1 MVVIGG
7 FTESGGSTLCVGRHT
22 SLPLWPV
29 VTILLP
35 ETFAGAA
42 ALVTASQHF
51 CPHDFTVILQNDC
64 QPALAALRKGSYC
77 SPILQDIAI
86 EHAEFCM
93 QLGINAPLTLFAPGN
108 SLIAEGIDC
117 LSRDA
122 VRAAHQFESSP
133 VLRDLV
139 QSVARDQGWTL
150 TIDLFA
156 NSENSLLPRFFSRL
170 PDRFSEGVDALS
182 QPSWRR
188 SSCPHCRNCHDEFV
202 FLFPQPGLWPLVLR
216 KAKADGTRGVLVA
229 PLAITSAIWP
239 ALMAASLTRPAS
251 CNRCVIMPP
260 AAAGDPA
267 GPRWAVLAFDFSA
280 HVQRATPLTPTH
292 AACSHARKS
301 RPARSI
307 ASASDLADRASIASA
322 LDRIGPRP
330 PGFPAANREQRT

>member
-51 CPHDFTVILQNDC
+51 RLHDFTVILQNDC

-122 VRAAHQFESSP
+122 VRAAYQFESSP

-188 SSCPHCRNCHDEFV
+188 SSCPHCRNCHMPTLSQLCSSSHNLDC
-202 FLFPQPGLWPLVLR
+202 GLWYCE
-216 KAKADGTRGVLVA
+216 K
-229 PLAITSAIWP
+229 
-239 ALMAASLTRPAS
+239 
-251 CNRCVIMPP
+251 
-260 AAAGDPA
+260 
-267 GPRWAVLAFDFSA
+267 
-280 HVQRATPLTPTH
+280 
-292 AACSHARKS
+292 
-301 RPARSI
+301 
-307 ASASDLADRASIASA
+307 
-322 LDRIGPRP
+322 PRP
-330 PGFPAANREQRT
+330 TAQEGSWWPHSLSLAPSGLRSWRHPSLDQLPAIVAS